1 MSRLAEWAAPVK
13 AHRSVGPHRARRV
26 GKTVLVAGPSG
37 RIARLTPPEYRRF
50 LDGLGPAD
58 PLRPRLAALGALS
71 DDFDAAAL
79 ARELVETGL
88 LNWRGP
94 ATHALFLARAGALMT
109 PETAKACIDFAF
121 ATPRPALAL
130 ELAADAP
137 QAAARVM
144 EFCVKYAELKAGW
157 ARRGLQLTVRVRGGL
172 GGSLA
177 GLLSERGVPV
187 RVELDA
193 GGAPAPS
200 ELRPASRYLVRVGR
214 EARDPR
220 AWVDLLAARGAGS
233 VLFAP
238 ASLDAAGARSFLAFY
253 RGALG
258 RLLER
263 WEEGPNDEWAPALLG
278 GRAGE
283 RPGVDLLETLAYAPD
298 GRVYS
303 SETGLEL
310 AEGGDAAYALGPAAR
325 LRFEDLSGSALA
337 RLLAA
342 GLWRDVQPLCGDCA
356 YRLLCTVPP
365 SVHQAE
371 QGSPWGRLPD
381 SPRCA
386 VHMGVLDALFS
397 VWDDEKCLP
406 ALEKWGVDIARYSC

>member
-1 MSRLAEWAAPVK
+1 MSRLAEWSAPVK
-13 AHRSVGPHRARRV
+13 AHRSVGPHRARLV
-26 GKTVLVAGPSG
+26 GGTVLVAGPSG
-37 RIARLTPPEYRRF
+37 RIARLTPAEYARY
-50 LDGLGPAD
+50 LDGLPAKD

-71 DDFDAAAL
+71 DSFDAAAL
-79 ARELVETGL
+79 GRELVETGL

-94 ATHALFLARAGALMT
+94 STHVLFVARRGALMT
-109 PETAKACIDFAF
+109 PETAKACVDFAF

-130 ELAADAP
+130 ELAADTS

-144 EFCVKYAELKAGW
+144 GFCVKYAELKAGW
-157 ARRGLQLTVRVRGGL
+157 SRRGLQLTARVKADL

-177 GLLSERGVPV
+177 GFLSDRGVPV
-187 RVELDA
+187 RIEVDA
-193 GGAPAPS
+193 DGPPS
-200 ELRPASRYLVRVGR
+200 ASALRPAARYLVRVGAK
-214 EARDPR
+214 ARDPR

-238 ASLDAAGARSFLAFY
+238 AALDEAGARAFLAFY
-253 RGALG
+253 RGALA

-263 WEEGPNDEWAPALLG
+263 WEDGPNDEWAPALLG
-278 GRAGE
+278 GRAAE

-303 SETGLEL
+303 SETGLAL
-310 AEGGDAAYALGPAAR
+310 AEGGDGTYALGPAAS
-325 LRFEDLSGSALA
+325 LRFDDLAGSALA

-356 YRLLCTVPP
+356 YRLLCAVPP

>member
-1 MSRLAEWAAPVK
+1 MSRLAEWAAPAK
-13 AHRSVGPHRARRV
+13 AHRSVGPHRARLV

-37 RIARLTPPEYRRF
+37 RIARLTPAEYGRF
-50 LDGLGPAD
+50 LDGLGPKDA
-58 PLRPRLAALGALS
+58 LRPRLAALGALS
-71 DDFDAAAL
+71 DAFDAGAL

-94 ATHALFLARAGALMT
+94 ATHVLFVARGGALMT
-109 PETAKACIDFAF
+109 AETAKACIDFAF

-130 ELAADAP
+130 ELAVDAP
-137 QAAARVM
+137 QASSRVV
-144 EFCVKYAELKAGW
+144 EFCVKYAALKAGW
-157 ARRGLQLTVRVRGGL
+157 SRRGLLLTLRARGET
-172 GGSLA
+172 GGALA
-177 GLLSERGVPV
+177 GFLSDHEVALRQ
-187 RVELDA
+187 ELDA
-193 GGAPAPS
+193 GGAPSPS
-200 ELRPASRYLVRVGR
+200 DARPASRHLVRVGAG
-214 EARDPR
+214 ARDPR
-220 AWVDLLAARGAGS
+220 GWVDLLAARGAGS

-238 ASLDAAGARSFLAFY
+238 ASLDEAGARSFLAFY
-253 RGALG
+253 RGALA

-263 WEEGPNDEWAPALLG
+263 WEEGPNDEWAAALLG

-303 SETGLEL
+303 SETGLAL
-310 AEGGDAAYALGPAAR
+310 AEAGDGSYALGEAAS
-325 LRFEDLSGSALA
+325 LRFEDLSGAPLS

-381 SPRCA
+381 SPRCR